1 MVVGFQRK
9 TQYLGKEILISSWID
24 PYLTQQET
32 ARIKAIGTHLFLR
45 SDILSIFALS
55 FENFRINFPVP
66 WSIEFT
72 QENPL
77 PSAEN

>member
-1 MVVGFQRK
+1 M
-9 TQYLGKEILISSWID
+9 LISSWVDLHLI
-24 PYLTQQET
+24 QQET
-32 ARIKAIGTHLFLR
+32 ARIKAIGTDLFLR